1 MSAELAV
8 GNYRGTIVGTRVLAN
23 ANDQETVEIG
33 VLLEGHQTPTTVR
46 LAMFGG
52 AQAISVQ
59 TINKLGYRGTLQQL
73 ADGNSSLNGQLVEV
87 EAKES
92 KTLKRDGTPYVNLNI
107 RMPKAMPVSKVR
119 DFKFGE
125 EVSSAEVPAGW

>member
-8 GNYRGTIVGTRVLAN
+8 GTYRGTIVGTRVLAN

-33 VLLEGHQTPTTVR
+33 VQLEGHQTPTTVR
-46 LAMFGG
+46 LALFGG
-52 AQAISVQ
+52 AQSISVQ
-59 TINKLGYRGTLQQL
+59 TINKLGYKGTLQQL
-73 ADGNSSLNGQLVEV
+73 ADNTSSLNGQLVEV
-87 EAKES
+87 DAKES

-107 RMPKAMPVSKVR
+107 RVPRAMPVSKVR

-125 EVSSAEVPAGW
+125 ESAPEVPAGW